1 MLAATAVA
9 VECGVPLAAIADRAS
24 RLHAAPHRG
33 EVIRLSKGIVV
44 IDDSYNASPAAT
56 RRALDV
62 LRTAE
67 TAGRRIAVL
76 GEMLELGDRAME
88 LHDGVG
94 RAAAAARLD
103 LLIAVGGDAANA
115 LAGAAVSGGLAR
127 ERVQHVAKSGRC
139 GRRRR
144 GARPARRRHPREGI
158 ARRTHGPGRGPSE
171 GGVRLMLYYLLFK
184 VLFTLGPRFSVLNVT
199 RYITF
204 RTAAASLSALAIS
217 LLLGPWLVRKLRE
230 FQIGQIIRQEG
241 PTSHKPKAGTPTM
254 GGLLILTAALV
265 PTLLWADLTNVY
277 VWIVVMTTAGFG
289 AIGFAD
295 DYLKLVRRSHH
306 GLRPRYKFGWQ
317 LVVGTSVGIL
327 LLALQR
333 KGLYDTRLVFPFF
346 KRLVPD
352 LGVWYLP
359 FAVFVLVAES
369 NAVNLTDGLDGLAI
383 SIFAIAV
390 TAYTAL
396 TYVVGQPRARR
407 LPAPRALSADGG
419 ADGVLRRRWWGPP
432 SGFSGTTRTPP
443 KSSWATWAR
452 WRSAP
457 LSPPSR
463 FSSSRN
469 CCCSS
474 WAACS

>member
-1 MLAATAVA
+1 MAARVATPQGPVDLTTPLLGRGNLLNVLAATAVA

-76 GEMLELGDRAME
+76 GEMLELGDRSME
-88 LHDGVG
+88 LHEAVG

-103 LLIAVGGDAANA
+103 LLIAVGGDAASA
-115 LAGAAVSGGLAR
+115 LVARGGLGRAGTR
-127 ERVQHVAKSGRC
+127 PRSLRGGERGR

-144 GARPARRRHPREGI
+144 GARAARRCHSRKRV
-158 ARRTHGPGRGPSE
+158 ARRTHGPGRGPAE

-184 VLFTLGPRFSVLNVT
+184 VLFTLRPRFSVLNVT

-241 PTSHKPKAGTPTM
+241 PTSHRPKAGTPTM

-277 VWIVVMTTAGFG
+277 VWIVVVTTAGFG

-317 LVVGTSVGIL
+317 LVVGAVSRHPAARPPAEGPVRHAAGVSV
-327 LLALQR
+327 LQASR
-333 KGLYDTRLVFPFF
+333 PRSRRLVS
-346 KRLVPD
+346 
-352 LGVWYLP
+352 
-359 FAVFVLVAES
+359 AV
-369 NAVNLTDGLDGLAI
+369 
-383 SIFAIAV
+383 
-390 TAYTAL
+390 
-396 TYVVGQPRARR
+396 
-407 LPAPRALSADGG
+407 
-419 ADGVLRRRWWGPP
+419 RRR
-432 SGFSGTTRTPP
+432 S
-443 KSSWATWAR
+443 
-452 WRSAP
+452 
-457 LSPPSR
+457 
-463 FSSSRN
+463 
-469 CCCSS
+469 CSS
-474 WAACS
+474 PSPTP